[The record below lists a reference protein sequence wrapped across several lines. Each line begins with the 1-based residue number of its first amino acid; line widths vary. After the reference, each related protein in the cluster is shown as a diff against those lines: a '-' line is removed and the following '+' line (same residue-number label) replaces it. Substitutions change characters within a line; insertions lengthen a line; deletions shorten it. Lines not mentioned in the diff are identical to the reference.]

1 MFKKSES
8 IKKASLFSTS
18 ILIINDISRFWER
31 RNQHFSKGG
40 ESMKPNNY
48 RKYTLYEQGN
58 YIAEDYAPIIAKKAG
73 VSVKTVYNV
82 SSKQCKQ
89 GKREIYPVK

>member
-1 MFKKSES
+1 
-8 IKKASLFSTS
+8 
-18 ILIINDISRFWER
+18 
-31 RNQHFSKGG
+31 
-40 ESMKPNNY
+40 MKPNNY

>member
-1 MFKKSES
+1 MY
-8 IKKASLFSTS
+8 
-18 ILIINDISRFWER
+18 ILTDISRNWER
-31 RNQHFSKGG
+31 RITFSKGG